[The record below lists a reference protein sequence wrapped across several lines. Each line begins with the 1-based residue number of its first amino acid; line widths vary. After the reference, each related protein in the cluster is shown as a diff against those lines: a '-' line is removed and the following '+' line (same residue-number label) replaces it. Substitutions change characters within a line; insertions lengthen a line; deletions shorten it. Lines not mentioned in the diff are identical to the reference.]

1 MSVVPSTSDLATV
14 PAGATRACTD
24 AAVATF
30 RRLQTKVGTIMLA
43 YERPDGGLICERIRP
58 GAPPL
63 FYRVSP
69 SGRVHTDRRY
79 DSKLQRFVPVPLP
92 ANLD

>member
-1 MSVVPSTSDLATV
+1 MSAVPSTSALA
-14 PAGATRACTD
+14 AAATD
-24 AAVATF
+24 AAVAAF

-43 YERPDGGLICERIRP
+43 YERPDGGLICERSRP

-69 SGRVHTDRRY
+69 SGRVHADRRY
-79 DSKLQRFVPVPLP
+79 DWEAQRFVRVPLP
-92 ANLD
+92 AEID

>member
-1 MSVVPSTSDLATV
+1 MSAVRSTSAVTPATSG
-14 PAGATRACTD
+14 AGRESTD
-24 AAVATF
+24 AAVAAF

-43 YERPDGGLICERIRP
+43 YERPDGGLICERSRP

-69 SGRVHTDRRY
+69 NGRVDADRRY
-79 DSKLQRFVPVPLP
+79 DWSRQRFVVVPLP
-92 ANLD
+92 AGLD

>member
-1 MSVVPSTSDLATV
+1 MSAVPSTSALA
-14 PAGATRACTD
+14 PATTD
-24 AAVATF
+24 AAVAAF

-43 YERPDGGLICERIRP
+43 YERSDGGLICERRRP

-69 SGRVHTDRRY
+69 TGQVHADRRY
-79 DSKLQRFVPVPLP
+79 ESGAQRFVAVPLP
-92 ANLD
+92 AGID

>member
-1 MSVVPSTSDLATV
+1 MPAVPFTSGLA
-14 PAGATRACTD
+14 PAPSGNVREGTD
-24 AAVATF
+24 AAVAAF

-43 YERPDGGLICERIRP
+43 HERPDGGLICERHRP

-69 SGRVHTDRRY
+69 SGRVQADRRY
-79 DSKLQRFVPVPLP
+79 DWNLQRFVPVPLP
-92 ANLD
+92 AGID